1 VIIPGTNHPITANI
15 DPVLTEFISS
25 MDTVESVGIRK
36 QLLLSTSEYTRIL
49 KSPVR
54 VSLNIVSIDP
64 DFGNSNRPHQTVGVL
79 LEGEFRSNFANR
91 LPPNFLNERL
101 FEYREQSVFTRMLVI
116 SDGDVARNE
125 VSPDGIRFRELG
137 WDPVLKRRL
146 YGNKEF
152 LVNAMNYLLGDA
164 NLINVRSRSIKV
176 RKLDDERIVVE
187 RQFWQVLN
195 IGLPVLVTMLF
206 GLFQWAW
213 RRRRFTKQ

>member
-1 VIIPGTNHPITANI
+1 
-15 DPVLTEFISS
+15 
-25 MDTVESVGIRK
+25 MDTVESPGIRK
-36 QLLLSTSEYTRIL
+36 QIILSTSEYTRIL

-64 DFGNSNRPHQTVGVL
+64 DFGNSNRPHQTMGVL
-79 LEGEFRSNFANR
+79 LEGAFRSNFANR

-101 FEYREQSVFTRMLVI
+101 FDFEERGDFTRMLVI

-125 VSPDGIRFRELG
+125 VSPDGSRFRELG

-164 NLINVRSRSIKV
+164 NLINVRSRSVKV
-176 RKLDDERIVVE
+176 RKLDDERIGAE

-195 IGLPVLVTMLF
+195 IGLPVVATILF
-206 GLFQWAW
+206 GIIQWFW
-213 RRRRFTKQ
+213 RRRRFAKE